1 MLMNISDDLKVILYR
16 LFKAQAPKRRE
27 MKRVFQWKRYLDWK
41 DLTTD
46 EKLSVKRFL
55 LIPIYAYLIVG
66 VFNQNFSLIV
76 LLLIGYVLYKKF
88 ERGGIQKK

>member
-1 MLMNISDDLKVILYR
+1 MNISNDLKIFLNR
-16 LFKAQAPKRRE
+16 FLKAQAPKRRQ

-41 DLTTD
+41 DLTA
-46 EKLSVKRFL
+46 EERLSVKRFL
-55 LIPIYAYLIVG
+55 LVPVYAYLIVE

>member
-1 MLMNISDDLKVILYR
+1 MNISDDLKVILNS

-66 VFNQNFSLIV
+66 IFNQNFSLIV

>member
-1 MLMNISDDLKVILYR
+1 MNISDDLKILLNR
-16 LFKAQAPKRRE
+16 FLKAQAPKSRE

-41 DLTTD
+41 DLTAE

-55 LIPIYAYLIVG
+55 LVPIYAYLIVG
-66 VFNQNFSLIV
+66 IFNQNFSLIV

>member
-1 MLMNISDDLKVILYR
+1 MNFSDDLKIILNR
-16 LFKAQAPKRRE
+16 FFKAQAPKRRE

-41 DLTTD
+41 DLTAK

-55 LIPIYAYLIVG
+55 LVPVYAYLIVG

-88 ERGGIQKK
+88 ERGGIIKK

>member
-1 MLMNISDDLKVILYR
+1 MNISDDLKVILNR
-16 LFKAQAPKRRE
+16 LFKAQAPKRRK

-66 VFNQNFSLIV
+66 IFNQNFSLIV

-88 ERGGIQKK
+88 EKGGIVKK

>member
-1 MLMNISDDLKVILYR
+1 MNISDDLKDILNR

-27 MKRVFQWKRYLDWK
+27 MKRVFQWKRYLNWK

-66 VFNQNFSLIV
+66 IFNQNFSLIV

>member
-1 MLMNISDDLKVILYR
+1 MNLSDELKV
-16 LFKAQAPKRRE
+16 LFNRIFNRQEPKRKV
-27 MKRVFQWKRYLDWK
+27 MKRVFQWRRYLEWK
-41 DLTTD
+41 DLTPE

-55 LIPIYAYLIVG
+55 LVPVYAYLIVG
-66 VFNQNFSLIV
+66 IFNQNFSLIV

>member
-1 MLMNISDDLKVILYR
+1 MNISDDLKVILNR
-16 LFKAQAPKRRE
+16 LFKAQSPKRRE

-41 DLTTD
+41 DLTTE

-66 VFNQNFSLIV
+66 IFNQNFSLIV

>member
-1 MLMNISDDLKVILYR
+1 MNISDDLKDILNR
-16 LFKAQAPKRRE
+16 LFKTQAPKRRE
-27 MKRVFQWKRYLDWK
+27 IKRVFQWKRYLDWK
-41 DLTTD
+41 DLTTE

-66 VFNQNFSLIV
+66 IFNQNFSLIV

>member
-1 MLMNISDDLKVILYR
+1 MNISDDLKILLNR
-16 LFKAQAPKRRE
+16 FFKAQAPKRRE

-41 DLTTD
+41 DLTAE
-46 EKLSVKRFL
+46 EKLSFKRFL
-55 LIPIYAYLIVG
+55 LVPVYAYLIIG
-66 VFNQNFSLIV
+66 IFNQNFSLIV

>member
-1 MLMNISDDLKVILYR
+1 MNISDDLKILLNR
-16 LFKAQAPKRRE
+16 FSKAQAPKSRE

-41 DLTTD
+41 ELTAE
-46 EKLSVKRFL
+46 EKLSVKRVL
-55 LIPIYAYLIVG
+55 LVPIYAYLIVG
-66 VFNQNFSLIV
+66 IFNQNFSLIV

>member
-1 MLMNISDDLKVILYR
+1 MNISDDLKILLNR
-16 LFKAQAPKRRE
+16 FLNSQTPKRRE

-41 DLTTD
+41 NLTTE

-55 LIPIYAYLIVG
+55 LVPVYAYLIVG
-66 VFNQNFSLIV
+66 IFNQNFSLIV

>member
-1 MLMNISDDLKVILYR
+1 MNISDDLKILLNR
-16 LFKAQAPKRRE
+16 LKKAQAPKRRE

-41 DLTTD
+41 DLTA
-46 EKLSVKRFL
+46 EERLSVKRFL
-55 LIPIYAYLIVG
+55 LVPVYAYLIVG
-66 VFNQNFSLIV
+66 ILNQNFSLIV

>member
-1 MLMNISDDLKVILYR
+1 MNQLKELQIFLNS
-16 LFKAQAPKRRE
+16 FFNKRKSKGRE

-41 DLTTD
+41 DLTAD

-55 LIPIYAYLIVG
+55 LVPVYAYLIVG

>member
-1 MLMNISDDLKVILYR
+1 MNISDELKILLNR
-16 LFKAQAPKRRE
+16 FLKAQTPKRRN

-41 DLTTD
+41 DLTAE

-55 LIPIYAYLIVG
+55 LVPVYAYLIVG

>member
-1 MLMNISDDLKVILYR
+1 MNISDDLKILLNR
-16 LFKAQAPKRRE
+16 FFKAQAPKKRE

-66 VFNQNFSLIV
+66 IFNQNFSLIV

>member
-1 MLMNISDDLKVILYR
+1 MNISDDLKIFLNR
-16 LFKAQAPKRRE
+16 FLKAQAPKRRE

-41 DLTTD
+41 DLTAE

-55 LIPIYAYLIVG
+55 LVPIYAYLIVAI
-66 VFNQNFSLIV
+66 FNQNFSLIV

>member
-1 MLMNISDDLKVILYR
+1 MNISDELKILLNR
-16 LFKAQAPKRRE
+16 FLKAQTPKRRK

-41 DLTTD
+41 DLTAE

-55 LIPIYAYLIVG
+55 LVPVYAYLIVG

>member
-1 MLMNISDDLKVILYR
+1 MNISDDLKDILNR

-27 MKRVFQWKRYLDWK
+27 MKRIFQWKRYLDWK

-66 VFNQNFSLIV
+66 IFNQNFSLIV